1 MTYYT
6 HLRDSRGESLS
17 VTFDD
22 GATVQVPAD
31 HVNFG
36 EILGYI
42 QDTSLEELDQGY
54 IVRMADLAIS
64 AGERLT
70 YISERVRLQGN
81 RLLFDG
87 DVIDNTLSE
96 HIVRLLREDADEVTW
111 RSLVNFLEKV
121 STNPSKQSVDAI
133 YTWIRG
139 RNLTI
144 TSSGD
149 IIAYKGV
156 AIREDGTSV
165 SISHGTAIVNGQ
177 VVTGAIPN
185 VPGSIIEMPRSQV
198 DADNAVGCST
208 GLHAGT
214 WGYASS
220 FSRARVLTVKI
231 NPRDIVSVPDDSQF
245 QKLRVSRYEV
255 IAEIDQEF
263 SGALWNDSDTE
274 EDDDDEYLDYDD
286 YFDDDD
292 VDDDEAEEKDLEY
305 GYRIRW

>member
-22 GATVQVPAD
+22 GTTVQVPED
-31 HVNFG
+31 HANFE

-42 QDTSLEELDQGY
+42 QDTSLVEFDQDY
-54 IVRMADLAIS
+54 IQRLADLAFA
-64 AGERLT
+64 AGEQLT
-70 YISERVRLQGN
+70 YISERVRLHGN
-81 RLLFDG
+81 NLFFDG
-87 DVIDNTLSE
+87 DLIDNTLAD
-96 HIVRLLREDADEVTW
+96 HILRLLREGADDVSW

-121 STNPSKQSVDAI
+121 STNPSEQSVESI

-144 TSSGD
+144 TTSGD

-156 AIREDGTSV
+156 AVREDGTSV
-165 SISHGTAIVNGQ
+165 SISHGTAMVNGQ

-185 VPGSIIEMPRSQV
+185 IPGSIIEMPRSQV
-198 DADNAVGCST
+198 NANNDVGCST

-214 WGYASS
+214 WNYASG
-220 FSRARVLTVKI
+220 FSQGRVLTVKI
-231 NPRDIVSVPDDSQF
+231 NPRDIVSVPDDSYF

-255 IAEIDQEF
+255 ISEIDHEF
-263 SGALWNDSDTE
+263 TGHLWDDSDTDE
-274 EDDDDEYLDYDD
+274 DDDEYLDYDD
-286 YFDDDD
+286 YSDNE
-292 VDDDEAEEKDLEY
+292 EAEGEDLEH
-305 GYRIRW
+305 GYHIRW